1 QEFEHSPPSCAAL
14 VERRHFLSKIV
25 TRWQKM
31 CLGVL
36 RKINLLNA
44 RVGGLEKSRAFVFAP
59 QFQNLNSDRVR
70 PTNGFCR
77 T

>member
-1 QEFEHSPPSCAAL
+1 LNIHRQVAPLSLRA
-14 VERRHFLSKIV
+14 VIFLSKIV

-59 QFQNLNSDRVR
+59 NFKI
-70 PTNGFCR
+70 
-77 T
+77 